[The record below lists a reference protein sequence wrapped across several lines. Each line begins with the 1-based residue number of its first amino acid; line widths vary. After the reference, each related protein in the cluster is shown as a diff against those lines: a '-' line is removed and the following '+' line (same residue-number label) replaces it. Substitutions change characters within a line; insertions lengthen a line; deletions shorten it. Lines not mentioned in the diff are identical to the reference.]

1 MLSLGTY
8 ASTVINLT
16 MKTKHLQKKAEKRK
30 VTRSL
35 KHKKINEQSDVKRT
49 LRRRVEYILTDV
61 LKNNAKDGEKVSELK
76 KFRSEI
82 RQILS

>member
-1 MLSLGTY
+1 
-8 ASTVINLT
+8 V
-16 MKTKHLQKKAEKRK
+16 KTKHLQKKAEKRK

>member
-1 MLSLGTY
+1 
-8 ASTVINLT
+8 

-35 KHKKINEQSDVKRT
+35 KHKKISEQSEIKRT

-61 LKNNAKDGEKVSELK
+61 LKNNAKDGKQVSEIK
-76 KFRSEI
+76 EYRSKI
-82 RQILS
+82 RQLLS

>member
-1 MLSLGTY
+1 
-8 ASTVINLT
+8 

-35 KHKKINEQSDVKRT
+35 KHKKISEQSDIKRM
-49 LRRRVEYILTDV
+49 LRRRVDHILTDA
-61 LKNNAKDGEKVSELK
+61 LKNNAKDGEKVNELK

>member
-1 MLSLGTY
+1 
-8 ASTVINLT
+8 

-76 KFRSEI
+76 KCRSKI
-82 RQILS
+82 LQILS

>member
-1 MLSLGTY
+1 
-8 ASTVINLT
+8 

-76 KFRSEI
+76 KI
-82 RQILS
+82 QI